1 MPRWHVFA
9 QHDEERD
16 VLRAPRRRP
25 MVSVQLRRRPIQCWD
40 PVGDTQRR
48 PSLVK
53 LFDCRWPSAEDVEQS
68 GDDYVLSTLERFQY
82 TLITDTA
89 RAP

>member
-1 MPRWHVFA
+1 MSRWHVFA
-9 QHDEERD
+9 QHDQKRD
-16 VLRAPRRRP
+16 LLRPPRRGP
-25 MVSVQLRRRPIQCWD
+25 VVSVQFRRRPIQCWE
-40 PVGDTQRR
+40 PLRDTLRR
-48 PSLVK
+48 PRLVK

>member
-1 MPRWHVFA
+1 
-9 QHDEERD
+9 
-16 VLRAPRRRP
+16 
-25 MVSVQLRRRPIQCWD
+25 
-40 PVGDTQRR
+40 
-48 PSLVK
+48 VK